1 MKPDETQ
8 NRMQSEMTN
17 EAGTLL
23 EIRNLKVRFTARKK
37 VLTAVDGVSMSIRP
51 CEIVGVVGESGSGKS
66 VMSQSILRLREYDS
80 DVRYEGQ
87 VLFEGQDLLKA
98 SQAEMRGIRGNRI
111 AVIFQDPMT
120 SLSPVH
126 TVGRQ
131 LSEVL
136 VLHKKMTKQRAK
148 ERCRELLRLT
158 GIPNPE
164 DCMRK
169 YPYELS
175 GGMQQRVMI
184 AMALSCEPKLL
195 IADEPTTAL
204 DVTIQEQILNLI
216 AELNERMGMSV
227 LFITHDLGAM
237 AQLCHSVRVM
247 YLGNL
252 VEEAR
257 TEELFARPM
266 HPYTQGLLD
275 CIPRLDSDRSQQ
287 LHVISGVVPPLSN
300 VPGGCRFCTRCPY
313 ADQRCMSQNPPS
325 VEVFPEHKA
334 KCWKYTPEQEA
345 E

>member
-1 MKPDETQ
+1 MKPEEIQ
-8 NRMQSEMTN
+8 NRMRNKMAN

-23 EIRNLKVRFTARKK
+23 EIRNLRVKFTARKK
-37 VLTAVDGVSMSIRP
+37 VLTAVDGVSLSIRP
-51 CEIVGVVGESGSGKS
+51 GEIVGVVGESGSGKS

-87 VLFEGQDLLKA
+87 VLFEGKDLLKA

-111 AVIFQDPMT
+111 SVIFQDPMT

-136 VLHKKMTKQRAK
+136 VLHKKMTKQQAK
-148 ERCRELLRLT
+148 ERCRELLHLT

-204 DVTIQEQILNLI
+204 DVTI
-216 AELNERMGMSV
+216 
-227 LFITHDLGAM
+227 H
-237 AQLCHSVRVM
+237 
-247 YLGNL
+247 
-252 VEEAR
+252 
-257 TEELFARPM
+257 
-266 HPYTQGLLD
+266 
-275 CIPRLDSDRSQQ
+275 RSSA
-287 LHVISGVVPPLSN
+287 LK
-300 VPGGCRFCTRCPY
+300 R
-313 ADQRCMSQNPPS
+313 
-325 VEVFPEHKA
+325 
-334 KCWKYTPEQEA
+334 
-345 E
+345 

>member
-1 MKPDETQ
+1 
-8 NRMQSEMTN
+8 
-17 EAGTLL
+17 
-23 EIRNLKVRFTARKK
+23 
-37 VLTAVDGVSMSIRP
+37 MSIRP
-51 CEIVGVVGESGSGKS
+51 GEIVGVVGESGSGKS

-300 VPGGCRFCTRCPY
+300 VPDGCRFCTRCPY
-313 ADQRCMSQNPPS
+313 AGQRCMSQNPPS

>member
-51 CEIVGVVGESGSGKS
+51 GEIVGVVGESGSGKS

-275 CIPRLDSDRSQQ
+275 CIPGLRP
-287 LHVISGVVPPLSN
+287 SGQAVS
-300 VPGGCRFCTRCPY
+300 
-313 ADQRCMSQNPPS
+313 SQNIHEGGVQYVS
-325 VEVFPEHKA
+325 
-334 KCWKYTPEQEA
+334 
-345 E
+345 

>member
-1 MKPDETQ
+1 
-8 NRMQSEMTN
+8 
-17 EAGTLL
+17 
-23 EIRNLKVRFTARKK
+23 
-37 VLTAVDGVSMSIRP
+37 MSIRP
-51 CEIVGVVGESGSGKS
+51 GEIVGVVGESGSGKS

-275 CIPRLDSDRSQQ
+275 CIPVWIQTAASS
-287 LHVISGVVPPLSN
+287 
-300 VPGGCRFCTRCPY
+300 CT
-313 ADQRCMSQNPPS
+313 
-325 VEVFPEHKA
+325 
-334 KCWKYTPEQEA
+334 
-345 E
+345 

>member
-1 MKPDETQ
+1 MKPEEIQ
-8 NRMQSEMTN
+8 NRMRNKMAN

-23 EIRNLKVRFTARKK
+23 EIRNLRVKFTARKK
-37 VLTAVDGVSMSIRP
+37 VLTAVDGVSLSIRP
-51 CEIVGVVGESGSGKS
+51 GEIVGVVGESGSGKS

-87 VLFEGQDLLKA
+87 VLFEGKDLLKA

-111 AVIFQDPMT
+111 SVIFQDPMT

-136 VLHKKMTKQRAK
+136 VLHKKMTKQQAK
-148 ERCRELLRLT
+148 ERCRELLHLT

-252 VEEAR
+252 VEEAQA
-257 TEELFARPM
+257 EELFARPL

-275 CIPRLDSDRSQQ
+275 CIPRLDSDRSQP

-300 VPGGCRFCTRCPY
+300 VPDGCRFCPRCPY
-313 ADQRCMSQNPPS
+313 AGQRCMSQNPPS
-325 VEVFPEHKA
+325 VEVFPGHKA
-334 KCWKYTPEQEA
+334 KCWKYTPQQEV

>member
-37 VLTAVDGVSMSIRP
+37 VLTAVDGVSMSIRSG
-51 CEIVGVVGESGSGKS
+51 EIVGVAGESGSGKS

-148 ERCRELLRLT
+148 ERCGELLHLT

-237 AQLCHSVRVM
+237 AQICHSVRVM

-275 CIPRLDSDRSQQ
+275 CIPP
-287 LHVISGVVPPLSN
+287 SGFRPQPAAARDFRRGAAPVQ
-300 VPGGCRFCTRCPY
+300 C
-313 ADQRCMSQNPPS
+313 A
-325 VEVFPEHKA
+325 
-334 KCWKYTPEQEA
+334 
-345 E
+345 